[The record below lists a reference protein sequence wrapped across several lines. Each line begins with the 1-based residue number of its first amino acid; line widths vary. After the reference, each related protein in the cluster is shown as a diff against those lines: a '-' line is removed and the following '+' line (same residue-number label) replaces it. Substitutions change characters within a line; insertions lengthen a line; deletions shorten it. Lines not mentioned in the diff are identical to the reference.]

1 MDDTLT
7 REVAAI
13 ADDHRSGA
21 STLLWRVLAVLKR
34 AAAAGPDPLER
45 TAVQVCRAQPS
56 MGAIW
61 NAVCVALDDSDA
73 DTRDHPVRALDRFQ
87 TEVAAAEQ
95 AVGPA
100 AAMQLSQFAD
110 SFRVVTCSFSGT
122 VTRVLEGLG
131 ADRAVRVVCA
141 EGRPGYEGRA
151 MAARLGQAGVT
162 VELHTDAG
170 LGASLGVGD
179 VVLLGADTVTGDWA
193 INKVGSAQLA
203 ALAATRHVPVFVV
216 ATHDKLVPPGIATL
230 VTLRQGPTAEVWS
243 DPPTGV
249 TVRNPYFE
257 EVPLALVRAVLSD
270 RGALEPHEVRQSC
283 LAAGRPAGLSRLVR
297 LLS

>member
-7 REVAAI
+7 QEVEAI

-21 STLLWRVLAVLKR
+21 SALLWRGLAVLKR
-34 AAAAGPDPLER
+34 AAAAGPDSLER

-61 NAVCVALDDSDA
+61 NAACVALDDSDA
-73 DTRDHPVRALDRFQ
+73 DTRDHPARSLDRFQ
-87 TEVAAAEQ
+87 AEVVAAEQ

-100 AAMQLSQFAD
+100 AARQLSRFAD
-110 SFRVVTCSFSGT
+110 LARVVTCSSSGT
-122 VTRVLEGLG
+122 VAKVLEILG
-131 ADRAVRVVCA
+131 ADRSVRVACA
-141 EGRPGYEGRA
+141 EGRPVYEGRA
-151 MAARLGQAGVT
+151 MAARLGQAGVP
-162 VELHTDAG
+162 VELYTDAG

-179 VVLLGADTVTGDWA
+179 VVLLGADTVTGESV

-203 ALAATRHVPVFVV
+203 ALAGTRQVPVFVV
-216 ATHDKLVPPGIATL
+216 ATHDKLVPPEVATL

-257 EVPLALVRAVLSD
+257 EVPLAMVRAVLSD
-270 RGALEPHEVRQSC
+270 RGALEPPEVRQSC
-283 LAAGRPAGLSRLVR
+283 LAARRPAGLSRLVR